1 MVQRRSRNVVA
12 RKDIESVRKQQG
24 SELKQKT
31 TEEREI
37 ICNEAGLKHSVH
49 VSDDYTLAI
58 KSSVG
63 LNFNQMRRTKRILK
77 EIGVSFDS
85 EYKERMKRK
94 HILKDRIRAE
104 NVICEEKNVQ
114 R

>member
-1 MVQRRSRNVVA
+1 M
-12 RKDIESVRKQQG
+12 
-24 SELKQKT
+24 
-31 TEEREI
+31 
-37 ICNEAGLKHSVH
+37 VH

-77 EIGVSFDS
+77 EMGVSFDS
-85 EYKERMKRK
+85 ETKERMKRK

-104 NVICEEKNVQ
+104 NVIGEEKTSKGKIRYVERTIVYVTDLCSFVFKRLDEMN
-114 R
+114 

>member
-1 MVQRRSRNVVA
+1 MFAYQNHAKNTESATKRVVQQRSRNISHVCNVVA
-12 RKDIESVRKQQG
+12 GKDIESVRKQQG

-58 KSSVG
+58 KSSV
-63 LNFNQMRRTKRILK
+63 
-77 EIGVSFDS
+77 
-85 EYKERMKRK
+85 
-94 HILKDRIRAE
+94 
-104 NVICEEKNVQ
+104 
-114 R
+114 